1 MYAQEKMTKV
11 IAFYN
16 NIGCI
21 FKVKDNLFKDNYADE
36 KGGVIVYNQIRPE
49 GLLENTFVGNYA

>member
-1 MYAQEKMTKV
+1 MTKV

-36 KGGVIVYNQIRPE
+36 KGGVIVYNQIRPV